1 MTAEREWA
9 ESFSVIPAVDVLAG
23 SAVRLVR
30 GAFDAIAYEGGDPVA
45 LAARFADAGA
55 PLVHLVDLEGARG
68 GRVRPELVATVVAA
82 VGPAT
87 AVQASGGVR
96 SPADAGRLLDAGAAR
111 VVVGTAAF
119 AQPDALRDFVDALGE
134 RLVVALDVR
143 AGRIAVAGWTRDSA
157 LAVEEAA
164 SRCAEAGVPRVLCT
178 AIERDGTLS
187 GPDTELL
194 KRVRVRAGFPV
205 LAAGGVRDA
214 DDLRA
219 IAATGCEGAIVGR
232 ALGDGTLATA
242 GLWPTP

>member
-1 MTAEREWA
+1 MGA
-9 ESFSVIPAVDVLAG
+9 FSVIPAVDVLAG

-30 GAFDAIAYEGGDPVA
+30 GAFDAVAYDGGDPLA
-45 LAARFADAGA
+45 LAARFAEAGA
-55 PLVHLVDLEGARG
+55 PLVHLVDLDGARRG
-68 GRVRPELVATVVAA
+68 HVRPELVAAVAAA

-96 SPADAGRLLDAGAAR
+96 SPGDAERLLEAGAAR

-119 AQPDALRDFVDALGE
+119 ARPAALAELVRALGE
-134 RLVVALDVR
+134 RLVVALDAR

-164 SRCAEAGVPRVLCT
+164 SRCAQAGVVRVLCT
-178 AIERDGTLS
+178 AIDRDGTLA

-194 KRVRVRAGFPV
+194 RRVRVRAAMPV

-214 DDLRA
+214 GDLRA
-219 IAATGCEGAIVGR
+219 IAEAGCEGAIVGR
-232 ALGDGTLATA
+232 ALGEGTLPTA
-242 GLWPTP
+242 GLWRAP